1 LMCFFV
7 VVFGQVMAHARGEW
21 WSIWNKKALPIFSLN
36 GVIYALGDWLEMRSM
51 GSLSGASYQVLL
63 QMKFVFTALL
73 MMYVKGTV
81 QTRLQWVLLTA
92 LMLSM
97 SVYMVIST
105 GQEGGEI
112 PFWGM
117 IFALLKVII
126 SCLGA
131 VCSDKFMK
139 DFKDTPIHIQLV
151 QMGMM
156 RFACSFLLSFDGAG
170 GIWDGGFFHGW
181 TLVVWGVFI
190 SFIVKSVSTLY
201 LVALLDSML
210 KNIGEALAV
219 LVIYAWDVF
228 SLHILQPKGEPGP
241 FKVPPLLAVLV
252 VVLIVIAYLDAKTV
266 VDKAIKYDKSQT
278 EKKQSNGANGHV

>member
-1 LMCFFV
+1 
-7 VVFGQVMAHARGEW
+7 
-21 WSIWNKKALPIFSLN
+21 
-36 GVIYALGDWLEMRSM
+36 
-51 GSLSGASYQVLL
+51 
-63 QMKFVFTALL
+63 MKFVFTALL

-97 SVYMVIST
+97 SVYMVVAS
-105 GQEGGEI
+105 GSDDSAGL
-112 PFWGM
+112 PFSGFC
-117 IFALLKVII
+117 FALFKVVI
-126 SCLGA
+126 SCMGA
-131 VCSDKFMK
+131 VCSDKYCK
-139 DFKDTPIHIQLV
+139 EFKDTAVHIQLV
-151 QMGMM
+151 QMGMA
-156 RFACSFLLSFDGAG
+156 RLTCSFLLSLEPST
-170 GIWDGGFFHGW
+170 GIWEEGFFHGW
-181 TLVVWGVFI
+181 TPVVWGVFI